1 MFQTFAKLLVP
12 FPWFY
17 RIIFGS
23 GQVPLFPQ
31 KKLWKPI
38 ARFATFSHAQRE
50 NRTGNFGAENW
61 GGNQS
66 ARGRFFFLRGKEN
79 LARFCCSKV
88 LTSWSVALT
97 VEICFKLF
105 QDKSEVPHR
114 SWKRTEIIKSANPP
128 LFYSTSKPHI
138 CPFPVK
144 KEGEKKEFR
153 ASCRD
158 RWKKSLLII
167 ISAARKG
174 GLGKTCVVW
183 EILIVFPDFWRK
195 FPHTTHRGLH
205 LVGNFFLAFFLGG
218 KKIWGIGMSQF
229 PIVGWGL

>member
-1 MFQTFAKLLVP
+1 MFQMFAKLLVP
-12 FPWFY
+12 FPWFC

-23 GQVPLFPQ
+23 GQVPLFPPP
-31 KKLWKPI
+31 KKC
-38 ARFATFSHAQRE
+38 E
-50 NRTGNFGAENW
+50 NRSLDLPLFPTHKGPAILGQKIE

-66 ARGRFFFLRGKEN
+66 ARGSFFLLRGKEN
-79 LARFCCSKV
+79 LARFCCSRV
-88 LTSWSVALT
+88 LKSWSVALIA
-97 VEICFKLF
+97 EICFKLF
-105 QDKSEVPHR
+105 QDKGEVPRR

-144 KEGEKKEFR
+144 KGRRKKKEFR

-195 FPHTTHRGLH
+195 FPHTQHTGDCTWWAI
-205 LVGNFFLAFFLGG
+205 FFSRFFSGR
-218 KKIWGIGMSQF
+218 KKIWGIGMSQL